1 MKRIKNSIK
10 ESAVFLKS
18 AVANPKEVAYVFPS
32 SPWLVKKVA
41 KVAELDRA
49 MRIIE
54 LGPGIGG
61 TTRAILKQ
69 MSVDAELVTVE
80 INPKFIEH
88 INNTID
94 DSRLTI
100 SDKGAQN
107 LPEIIKEQGWDDVD
121 VIISGIPFTTLPKG
135 LDLAIMD
142 SIHETLKPNGLF
154 LAYQFRDHV
163 SKLAE
168 PLFGPYTFKMVEY
181 KNFPPMRIYTW
192 EKKQAAES

>member
-18 AVANPKEVAYVFPS
+18 AVANPKQVAYVFPS

-41 KVAELDRA
+41 KVAKLDRA
-49 MRIIE
+49 KRIIE
-54 LGPGIGG
+54 LGPGTGG
-61 TTRAILKQ
+61 TTRAILNQ
-69 MSVDAELVTVE
+69 MSENAELVSVE
-80 INPKFIEH
+80 INPKFIDH
-88 INNTID
+88 INKTIND
-94 DSRLTI
+94 KRLTV

-107 LPEIIKEQGWDDVD
+107 LAEIINDQGWEDVD

-142 SIHETLKPNGLF
+142 SIHETLRPNGMF
-154 LAYQFRDHV
+154 LAYQLRDHV

-168 PLFGPYTFKMVEY
+168 PLFGPYTFKMIEY
-181 KNFPPMRIYTW
+181 KNLPPMRIYTW
-192 EKKQAAES
+192 EKK